1 MNEIENRIDKLNAEL
16 ADAVD
21 VYLYAKAVFNL
32 HPCVISELGLRLA
45 ANGVSAAIN
54 RIEEALQQLE
64 KGKAVVAPRFIV
76 RVETPKKTFDYEYVN
91 EYDAFLA
98 YKKACLDMK
107 LSRKSTRVS
116 LSRGDTVFKSADLM

>member
-1 MNEIENRIDKLNAEL
+1 MNEIENRIDELNTKLDE
-16 ADAVD
+16 AVD
-21 VYLYAKAVFNL
+21 VYLCVKAVFNL
-32 HPCVISELGLRLA
+32 YPCVTSELGLRLA

-54 RIEEALQQLE
+54 RIEEALRQLE
-64 KGKAVVAPRFIV
+64 KEKAVVAPRFIV
-76 RVETPKKTFDYEYVN
+76 RVETPQKTFDYEYLN